1 MKKLKRLAALTL
13 ALAVALTVFTGC
25 GGKKNAS
32 SSAPGSSGSSSSS
45 SSSSTGATRITP
57 MDLSQ
62 VTDPYLAV
70 SGLAGDEVVAKLGN
84 MDITAAELLYWLN
97 VTTTNYCQY
106 NLGTLVADL
115 PWDAPATDNFT
126 LEQFIMDEAIQGA
139 VFHCL
144 LRQMGE
150 EEGFTPDPSISSELY
165 KSYVNQVVQANSD
178 EMRVIH
184 TRWAQMLTQDLLVK
198 YSENGDLYDQLVEL
212 YFGESSGHY
221 PTDAEVMAWLDNNG
235 YFRVKHILLMTVD
248 QTTNEPLEEE
258 VIAQKKSTADDLLA
272 QLQAAEDPVVLFD
285 QLMTEHSED
294 GGLTAY
300 PDGYTFDATSS
311 LVGGFREAAL
321 ALSVGELSEVV
332 ETDYGYHIMLRLPID
347 PADYRNRVVS
357 QLMEEKMDTRAQ
369 ELGITETASLDKLD
383 LTGTWKNI
391 LSLQAAV
398 QAGA

>member
-1 MKKLKRLAALTL
+1 
-13 ALAVALTVFTGC
+13 
-25 GGKKNAS
+25 
-32 SSAPGSSGSSSSS
+32 
-45 SSSSTGATRITP
+45 

-70 SGLAGDEVVAKLGN
+70 SGLAGDEVVAKLGDV
-84 MDITAAELLYWLN
+84 DITAAELLYWFN
-97 VTTTNYCQY
+97 VAVTNYCQY

-115 PWDAPATDNFT
+115 PWEAPATDSFT

-144 LRQMGE
+144 LRQMAE

-165 KSYVNQVVQANSD
+165 KNYVNQVVQASSD

-198 YSENGDLYDQLVEL
+198 YTENGDLYDQLVEL

-221 PTDAEVMAWLDNNG
+221 PTDAEVMAWLDKGG

-248 QTTNEPLEEE
+248 QATNEPLDEET
-258 VIAQKKSTADDLLA
+258 IAQKKATADDLLA

-285 QLMTEHSED
+285 QLMNEHSED
-294 GGLTAY
+294 GGLAAY
-300 PDGYTFDATSS
+300 PNGYTFDATSS

-321 ALSVGELSEVV
+321 TLSVGEFSGVV
-332 ETDYGYHIMLRLPID
+332 ETDYGYHIMLRLPIN
-347 PADYRNRVVS
+347 PSDYRSQVVS
-357 QLMEEKMDTRAQ
+357 QLMQEKMDARVQ
-369 ELGITETASLDKLD
+369 ELRITETASFDKLNSAD
-383 LTGTWKNI
+383 TWKNI

-398 QAGA
+398 QTEA